1 MIRAKTRPLIG
12 WDYFAGCSMRV
23 MRLAIGFLLAVA
35 LGIGFA
41 SLASAQ
47 SAGIQIAELQ
57 CNGDPEFVRIENT
70 GSTAQSLTGWKLE
83 SDPASEVFDL
93 SVISGLQPGASIII
107 QAGPSATGVFK
118 WGTALIFRDDD
129 STDYVRIVDDAG
141 ATVGQENCAGATPSA
156 PSPTATV
163 PDGVPDGGGAPP
175 LPDDPLTAIILI
187 ASGLGIA
194 LAGVAAVVV
203 LLRARPAAVAALD
216 APSPAQTAP
225 VAPAV
230 ASQRSAR
237 PIRKPSG
244 AAGPAVR
251 VVVGFAALGLVLA
264 LAFLLLHARE

>member
-1 MIRAKTRPLIG
+1 MIRAKTKPLIG

-41 SLASAQ
+41 SLAGAQ
-47 SAGIQIAELQ
+47 SASIQIAELQ

-70 GSTAQSLTGWKLE
+70 GSTAQALTGWKLE

-93 SVISGLQPGASIII
+93 SVISSLQPDASIII

-118 WGTALIFRDDD
+118 WGTELVFRDDD

-141 ATVGQENCAGATPSA
+141 ATVGQENCAGATPA
-156 PSPTATV
+156 TPSPTATV

-194 LAGVAAVVV
+194 LAGAAAVVV
-203 LLRARPAAVAALD
+203 LLRARPAAIPLAA
-216 APSPAQTAP
+216 S
-225 VAPAV
+225 APAP
-230 ASQRSAR
+230 AAPAPAPAESQRSSR
-237 PIRKPSG
+237 PVRRPSG
-244 AAGPAVR
+244 AGGPAVK
-251 VVVGFAALGLVLA
+251 VVVGFAALGLLVA
-264 LAFLLLHARE
+264 LAFLLLHGRD